1 LTHNTYLGAQMNE
14 NVNAFH
20 RNFSSEIKRCD
31 ELQRKLRYVR
41 TTIERY
47 LPDSFARVS
56 ARRAAAAA
64 AAAGPAV
71 AVAGAA
77 ATSLSSPDEAVAAI
91 RPPTLHGISLE
102 DLEVLTKEIVSHKQ
116 SIGRERERERERQSI
131 TAIINGTHT

>member
-102 DLEVLTKEIVSHKQ
+102 DLEVLTKEIVSQ
-116 SIGRERERERERQSI
+116 TIDRERERVSLRSSMALIRVRDW
-131 TAIINGTHT
+131 AI